1 MLAELGEMAKEKSS
15 EEKKCGIS
23 LIKKLLLDE
32 IDREFSSKETAFFS
46 RFDRLN
52 VADMSEL
59 RRNLEKVSR
68 RTLVLKHSFAKKV
81 FEKIQ
86 MKEAERFLDGSVL
99 VTLGAKEPQT
109 ASKTLV
115 EFAKG
120 HESLQLKGMIF
131 DGKVYDANYVKELA
145 KLPSRKDLLTMVVT
159 RMKSPIANLAMTLN
173 GILRSLVSVL
183 SEVQKKK
190 AQETA

>member
-1 MLAELGEMAKEKSS
+1 MAKEKSS
-15 EEKKCGIS
+15 EEKKSGIS

-68 RTLVLKHSFAKKV
+68 RTLVLKHSLAKKV

-86 MKEAERFLDGSVL
+86 MKEAESFLDGSVL
-99 VTLGAKEPQT
+99 VTLGAQEPQT

-120 HESLQLKGMIF
+120 HENLQLKGMIF

-159 RMKSPIANLAMTLN
+159 WMKSPIANLAMTLN

-183 SEVQKKK
+183 NEVQKKK
-190 AQETA
+190 VQETAQPS